1 MSILAGHGT
10 VDIGIEYNNI
20 VALCIV
26 LAYAQLSLDGLL
38 GLLIAGIPGIDHCCF
53 QNSFFLLFS
62 FASFFSV
69 LSFGFRREPQKNEN
83 DGAVKEKEKQLRVTS
98 LFPYFQQLF
107 FP

>member
-1 MSILAGHGT
+1 MIVLAGHGT
-10 VDIGIEYNNI
+10 VDIGIEDDNI

-62 FASFFSV
+62 FTFSF
-69 LSFGFRREPQKNEN
+69 
-83 DGAVKEKEKQLRVTS
+83 
-98 LFPYFQQLF
+98 LF
-107 FP
+107 FHSAFAGSHKKTKMTEPSRKKKNNCV

>member
-1 MSILAGHGT
+1 MIVLAGHGT

-62 FASFFSV
+62 FSFLFFHSAFAG
-69 LSFGFRREPQKNEN
+69 SHKNEN
-83 DGAVKEKEKQLRVTS
+83 DGAVKEKEKQLRLTS
-98 LFPYFQQLF
+98 HFPYFQQLF